1 MSSKARTER
10 DRANGKRIWLA
21 VSAVTVLLLSGCQGK
36 QAVSSVKAKEPS
48 PVRAAVVEVRTE
60 AFSASVAVTGTLV
73 STSLVDVKAE
83 TTGRV
88 LRFPKEEGD
97 RVAAGE
103 AVIWVNDEN
112 YRLAILQAESA
123 VKVAEA
129 AADRARVLGAHSQS
143 ELERARNLIKSGGIT
158 DKDFKAAELAEKD
171 AQAQIAVA
179 EAQLAEAQATLAV
192 AKKRMADTVIHAPV
206 AGEIQRKHINPG
218 AYVEPTT
225 AVFTIVNNSRLEL
238 RSPVPTADLAPIRTG
253 QRTTFIVNAYPG
265 ETFEGRVLEINP
277 AVDAQTRSATV
288 SIRADNRGGRL
299 KAGMFATGEILT
311 GVVAQAI
318 LVPAASV
325 YRDDRSA
332 KSSFVYVVENGKAI
346 RRPVRIGRETD
357 SRLEI
362 VEGLKPGDLLIAEQ
376 SIELAEGVPVQAGK

>member
-1 MSSKARTER
+1 M
-10 DRANGKRIWLA
+10 
-21 VSAVTVLLLSGCQGK
+21 
-36 QAVSSVKAKEPS
+36 
-48 PVRAAVVEVRTE
+48 RAAVVEVRTE

-253 QRTTFIVNAYPG
+253 QRTTFVVNAYLG

-376 SIELAEGVPVQAGK
+376 SIELADGVPVQAGK